1 MRPHVFHRINDYMFF
16 VGTDPST
23 FELFDP
29 VYNGK
34 ATPADFLDTSTRYK
48 YDTLD
53 DLLCE

>member
-1 MRPHVFHRINDYMFF
+1 MFF

>member
-1 MRPHVFHRINDYMFF
+1 MFF

-34 ATPADFLDTSTRYK
+34 ATPADFLDTSTRTNMIRLMIYCVNNLWNK
-48 YDTLD
+48 IT
-53 DLLCE
+53 